1 MHMHNDNAMAKVRLI
16 PPPRDAKHVRVRYR
30 NPRVQT
36 RSGKFVPGSVV
47 VDMDG
52 LRLEIHSVYGASR
65 VLGRSAPRVQ
75 QLLKAGKLTGYQIGK
90 EWIVF
95 DADLRAFIKQE
106 RVKVRKRFAAF
117 LSDDDSGGKI
127 EKNRVEKP

>member
-1 MHMHNDNAMAKVRLI
+1 MHMHNHAAMAKVRII
-16 PPPRDAKHVRVRYR
+16 PPPRDAKHVQVRYR

-36 RSGKFVPGSVV
+36 RSGKLVPGSVIV
-47 VDMDG
+47 EVDG
-52 LRLEIHSVYGASR
+52 LRLEIHSVYGASK

-75 QLLKAGKLTGYQIGK
+75 QLLRAEKLRGYQIGK

-117 LSDDDSGGKI
+117 LQ
-127 EKNRVEKP
+127 